1 MAYNQYGGNP
11 YGMPPGYGGYGA
23 PPPGRNAPPGLG
35 ATSTLDATCDEVLA
49 DFDGEGPPPG
59 MAAPPGVGAPPGMQQ
74 ANAPQSGRPG
84 GLPAS
89 FQAPANMPNIN
100 FNAPV
105 IRLGTSAPTTDG
117 GGRGDRSQASGGRA
131 GLGMERGPD
140 QGRGAAREAA
150 QMLIPPSADEKLR
163 TIMLHQIP
171 DGVQGDEGV
180 QKLLSA
186 VGTLRKWESA
196 ASVLEEHRGTK
207 FGFALF
213 DDAESVSNAVKLL
226 HEQNVEVPVRRQGGS
241 ADAPPEDENFEGIE
255 KVALQVAVDPTT
267 LKYAESFEESRA
279 DNPAAFGKVEDAQAA
294 LRQVLRELFY
304 PPISNG
310 TDVDGDSAMKNDAD
324 ENVEVVN
331 IPIAQEDE
339 LADIPAEMREVVA
352 GEIAAFRERSNQRD
366 LERLRKEEEMEEME
380 RQRNGSSRPAGGANI
395 IPLGPKGTVPN
406 APSGPRGQNG
416 HHRVSFLNGEFGI
429 NDEEDSQASDEEL
442 NRRQKKA
449 QQSEDDKAYI
459 DAERKWAN
467 RERSRQSALDREQ
480 DREKQEAET
489 ERFKKDE
496 HLERDKSWDDD
507 REASRKSHLYYR
519 DHGTWARKRGMDR
532 ADEES
537 KDDADRRAEND
548 ERRREQAQAE
558 KARGM
563 ADSFLDQQ
571 AEEMDRREAAAAA
584 APQPFK
590 LSLGA
595 AVQKAQASRVPQ
607 RRTIAEVEGLLD
619 DEDTEQSTKRQLV
632 PIQMEPISGAA
643 AMTEEEISQAVRALA
658 QEIPSERDGLWSWEV
673 KWDYMDDSVIREK
686 LRPFVEKKVVDYLGV
701 QEEMLVEAVEEHL
714 RKHGTAGA
722 LVEELEGALD
732 EDAEDLVKKLWRMV
746 IFFTESE
753 KRGLPA

>member
-1 MAYNQYGGNP
+1 MSYNQYGGNP
-11 YGMPPGYGGYGA
+11 YAMPPGYGVYGA
-23 PPPGRNAPPGLG
+23 PPPGMNAPPGLG
-35 ATSTLDATCDEVLA
+35 A
-49 DFDGEGPPPG
+49 PPG
-59 MAAPPGVGAPPGMQQ
+59 MVAPPGVGAPPGMQQ

-105 IRLGTSAPTTDG
+105 IRLGTSTPTTE
-117 GGRGDRSQASGGRA
+117 GGRPDRSQVSGGRP
-131 GLGMERGPD
+131 GLGMERGSE
-140 QGRGAAREAA
+140 QGRGAAREAV
-150 QMLIPPSADEKLR
+150 QLLIPPTPDEKLR

-171 DGVQGDEGV
+171 DGVRGDEGV
-180 QKLLSA
+180 QKLLGA
-186 VGTLRKWESA
+186 VGILRKWESS
-196 ASVLEEHRGTK
+196 ASVMEEHKGTK

-226 HEQNVEVPVRRQGGS
+226 HEQDVEVPVQRQACS
-241 ADAPPEDENFEGIE
+241 TDPPPEDDLEGIE
-255 KVALQVAVDPTT
+255 KVALQVAVDPST
-267 LKYAESFEESRA
+267 LKYAESFEESRQ
-279 DNPAAFGKVEDAQAA
+279 DNPAALGKLEDAQAA
-294 LRQVLRELFY
+294 LKQVLHELFY
-304 PPISNG
+304 PPVSSG
-310 TDVDGDSAMKNDAD
+310 RDADGDSVMKNDAD

-331 IPIAQEDE
+331 IPITQEDE

-380 RQRNGSSRPAGGANI
+380 RQRNGSSRPSGGAYLV
-395 IPLGPKGTVPN
+395 PLGPKGTVPN

-416 HHRVSFLNGEFGI
+416 HGRVSFVNGEFGI
-429 NDEEDSQASDEEL
+429 NRAEEDSDASDEEL
-442 NRRQKKA
+442 NRRHIKA
-449 QQSEDDKAYI
+449 QQTEDEKAYM

-489 ERFKKDE
+489 EQLKKAE
-496 HLERDKSWDDD
+496 HLDRDKLWDDE
-507 REASRKSHLYYR
+507 REASRKSHPYYR

-537 KDDADRRAEND
+537 KDDADRRAEHD
-548 ERRREQAQAE
+548 ERRREQAQVE

-595 AVQKAQASRVPQ
+595 AAQKAQASRVSQ

-619 DEDTEQSTKRQLV
+619 DEDTEQSTKRQLI

-643 AMTEEEISQAVRALA
+643 AMTDEELSQAVRALA
-658 QEIPSERDGLWSWEV
+658 QEIPSEKDGLWNWKV
-673 KWDYMDDSVIREK
+673 KWDYMDDSVIRDK

-714 RKHGTAGA
+714 RKHGTAAA
-722 LVEELEGALD
+722 LVDELEGALD

>member
-1 MAYNQYGGNP
+1 MSYNQYGGNP

-35 ATSTLDATCDEVLA
+35 TTTTLDANCEGVLTL
-49 DFDGEGPPPG
+49 DDIGPPPG
-59 MAAPPGVGAPPGMQQ
+59 MAAPPGMGAPPGMQQ

-105 IRLGTSAPTTDG
+105 IRLGTSTPTTE
-117 GGRGDRSQASGGRA
+117 GGRGDRSQASGGRP
-131 GLGMERGPD
+131 GLGMERGSD
-140 QGRGAAREAA
+140 QGRGAARESV
-150 QMLIPPSADEKLR
+150 QVLIPPTADEKLR

-171 DGVQGDEGV
+171 DGIQGDEGV
-180 QKLLSA
+180 QKLLGA
-186 VGTLRKWESA
+186 VGILRKWESS
-196 ASVLEEHRGTK
+196 ASVIDEHKGTK
-207 FGFALF
+207 FGFAMF
-213 DDAESVSNAVKLL
+213 DDAESLSNAVKLL
-226 HEQNVEVPVRRQGGS
+226 HEQDVEVPVQRQSGS
-241 ADAPPEDENFEGIE
+241 TDAPPEDDNFEGIK
-255 KVALQVAVDPTT
+255 KVTLQVAVDPTT
-267 LKYAESFEESRA
+267 LKYAETFEESRA
-279 DNPAAFGKVEDAQAA
+279 DNPAAFGKLEDAQAA
-294 LRQVLRELFY
+294 LKQVLRELFY

-310 TDVDGDSAMKNDAD
+310 TDADGDTAMKNDAD

-380 RQRNGSSRPAGGANI
+380 RQRNAPSRPSGGANN
-395 IPLGPKGTVPN
+395 IPLGPKGSVPN

-416 HHRVSFLNGEFGI
+416 HNRVSFINGEFGL
-429 NDEEDSQASDEEL
+429 NRAEEDSDASDEEL
-442 NRRQKKA
+442 NQRQKKA
-449 QQSEDDKAYI
+449 QQAEDDKAYV

-489 ERFKKDE
+489 GQLKRDE
-496 HLERDKSWDDD
+496 HLGREKSWDDE
-507 REASRKSHLYYR
+507 REASRKSHPYYR
-519 DHGTWARKRGMDR
+519 DHATWARKRGMDR

-548 ERRREQAQAE
+548 EHRREQAQME
-558 KARGM
+558 RARGM

-595 AVQKAQASRVPQ
+595 AAQKAQASRVPQ

-619 DEDTEQSTKRQLV
+619 DEDTEQSTKRQLI

-714 RKHGTAGA
+714 RKHGTAAA

>member
-1 MAYNQYGGNP
+1 MSYNQYGGNP
-11 YGMPPGYGGYGA
+11 YGMPPGYGGGYGA
-23 PPPGRNAPPGLG
+23 PPPGMNAPPGLG
-35 ATSTLDATCDEVLA
+35 A
-49 DFDGEGPPPG
+49 PPG
-59 MAAPPGVGAPPGMQQ
+59 MAAPPGMSAPPGMQQ

-84 GLPAS
+84 GLPAN

-105 IRLGTSAPTTDG
+105 IRLGTTAPSAE
-117 GGRGDRSQASGGRA
+117 GGRGDRTQAPGHGGMGGGGGGRS
-131 GLGMERGPD
+131 GHGMERGSE
-140 QGRGAAREAA
+140 QSRGAARDAV
-150 QMLIPPSADEKLR
+150 QSLIPPTSDERLR
-163 TIMLHQIP
+163 TIMLYQIP
-171 DGVQGDEGV
+171 DGVRGDDGV
-180 QKLLSA
+180 QKLLGSI
-186 VGTLRKWESA
+186 GTLRKWESS
-196 ASVLEEHRGTK
+196 ASAMDDHKGSR

-213 DDAESVSNAVKLL
+213 DDADSVFNAVKLL
-226 HEQNVEVPVRRQGGS
+226 YEQDVEVPVYRQNGS
-241 ADAPPEDENFEGIE
+241 SDPPPENDEYEGIE
-255 KVALQVAVDPTT
+255 KTKLHCAVDPAS
-267 LKYAESFEESRA
+267 LKYVESVEEKKANDPDAPGRLESAKAELKRF
-279 DNPAAFGKVEDAQAA
+279 V
-294 LRQVLRELFY
+294 RELFY

-310 TDVDGDSAMKNDAD
+310 ADVDGDTAMKNGTN

-331 IPIAQEDE
+331 IAIAQEDE

-366 LERLRKEEEMEEME
+366 LERLRKEEEIEEME
-380 RQRNGSSRPAGGANI
+380 RRKNGASRQTAGSNN
-395 IPLGPKGTVPN
+395 IPLGPRASLPN
-406 APSGPRGQNG
+406 APSGPRGHNG
-416 HHRVSFLNGEFGI
+416 ASRGASFLNAHGEFGI
-429 NDEEDSQASDEEL
+429 NRAEEETDASDEEL
-442 NRRQKKA
+442 RRRHVQDQNA
-449 QQSEDDKAYI
+449 EDEKAYM

-480 DREKQEAET
+480 DRERQEAES
-489 ERFKKDE
+489 EQRKKDDQ
-496 HLERDKSWDDD
+496 LERERSWNDE

-532 ADEES
+532 VDEETQ
-537 KDDADRRAEND
+537 DELDRRAES
-548 ERRREQAQAE
+548 EELRREEVQME
-558 KARGM
+558 RARGM
-563 ADSFLDQQ
+563 ANSFLDQQ
-571 AEEMDRREAAAAA
+571 AEEMDRREAATASAAAA

-595 AVQKAQASRVPQ
+595 AAQKAQASKGPQ

-619 DEDTEQSTKRQLV
+619 DEDTEQSSKRQLI

-658 QEIPSERDGLWSWEV
+658 QEIPSEKEGLWNWEV
-673 KWDYMDDSVIREK
+673 KWDYMDDSIVREK

-714 RKHGTAGA
+714 RKHGTAPA
-722 LVEELEGALD
+722 LVDELEGALD

>member
-1 MAYNQYGGNP
+1 
-11 YGMPPGYGGYGA
+11 
-23 PPPGRNAPPGLG
+23 
-35 ATSTLDATCDEVLA
+35 
-49 DFDGEGPPPG
+49 
-59 MAAPPGVGAPPGMQQ
+59 MAAPPGMGAPPGMQQ

-105 IRLGTSAPTTDG
+105 IRLGTSTPTTE
-117 GGRGDRSQASGGRA
+117 GGRGDRSQASGGRP
-131 GLGMERGPD
+131 GLGMERGSD
-140 QGRGAAREAA
+140 QGRGAAREAP
-150 QMLIPPSADEKLR
+150 QILIPPTSDEKLR
-163 TIMLHQIP
+163 TVMLHQVP
-171 DGVQGDEGV
+171 DGVRGDEGV
-180 QKLLSA
+180 QKLLGA
-186 VGTLRKWESA
+186 VGVLRKWESA
-196 ASVLEEHRGTK
+196 ASVMDDHKGTR

-213 DDAESVSNAVKLL
+213 DDAESLSNAVKLL
-226 HEQNVEVPVRRQGGS
+226 HEQDVEVPVERQTGS
-241 ADAPPEDENFEGIE
+241 SDAPPEDDTFEGI
-255 KVALQVAVDPTT
+255 KKTTLQVAVDPTT
-267 LKYAESFEESRA
+267 LKYAESFEEGRA
-279 DNPAAFGKVEDAQAA
+279 ENPAALRKLEAAQTA
-294 LRQVLRELFY
+294 LKQVLRELFY
-304 PPISNG
+304 PPISNSM
-310 TDVDGDSAMKNDAD
+310 DAEGDTAMKNDAD

-331 IPIAQEDE
+331 ISIAQEDE

-380 RQRNGSSRPAGGANI
+380 RQRNGVSRPSLGANT
-395 IPLGPKGTVPN
+395 IPLGPRGAVPN

-416 HHRVSFLNGEFGI
+416 HNRVSFVNGEFGI
-429 NDEEDSQASDEEL
+429 NRAEEDSDASDEEL
-442 NRRQKKA
+442 NQRHLKA
-449 QQSEDDKAYI
+449 QQTDDEKAYI

-480 DREKQEAET
+480 DREKQEAES
-489 ERFKKDE
+489 EQRKKDE
-496 HLERDKSWDDD
+496 HLDMDKSWDDE
-507 REASRKSHLYYR
+507 REASRKSHPYYR
-519 DHGTWARKRGMDR
+519 DHGNWARKRGVDR
-532 ADEES
+532 GDEEA

-548 ERRREQAQAE
+548 ERRREQAQLE

-571 AEEMDRREAAAAA
+571 AEEMDRREAAAAV

-595 AVQKAQASRVPQ
+595 AAQKAQASRVPQ

-619 DEDTEQSTKRQLV
+619 DEDTEQSTKRQLI

-658 QEIPSERDGLWSWEV
+658 QEIPSEKEGLWNWDV
-673 KWDYMDDSVIREK
+673 KWDYMDDAVIRDK

-714 RKHGTAGA
+714 RKHGTASA
-722 LVEELEGALD
+722 LVEELEGVSHFTC
-732 EDAEDLVKKLWRMV
+732 LVY
-746 IFFTESE
+746 
-753 KRGLPA
+753 